1 MIRPGHLAVR
11 VRRVPDLPLVSLR
24 VVLRAGVA
32 AEPVPG
38 LSLVTGRMLGEG
50 SQRRDWRE
58 ISVQAEDRG
67 MYVQPFGTSETLG
80 VSLDAL
86 ATDLDL
92 ALDWLAELALE
103 PSFPADR
110 LRFVT
115 RQVGAEL
122 ASLLDQ
128 PQVRTGRAFLDQ
140 LYHPHPLSRPMQGDE
155 ASLES
160 ITSDDCARL
169 HARALGWGG
178 CVTVAGEIDEDAVL
192 RDLEERFGALKRED
206 AEAPPRAPEPEGRET
221 RREVRAGDSEQA
233 HLFMGH
239 LTVARSDEDLTALQ
253 VAGVILGSGG
263 DLAGR
268 IPQRVRER
276 EGLAYH
282 AGVGTTSGA
291 GLAPGRFQ
299 AYVGTSPERVE
310 QAERAVREEVER
322 FVAEGPTEA
331 EVDEAR
337 AYLLGR
343 EPFRRQTLSQW
354 ADLMAAAE
362 LYGIP
367 LDRPEWRS
375 ERLRALDRD
384 GVFAAV
390 RRRIRPQEIRVTLGL
405 PG

>member
-1 MIRPGHLAVR
+1 MIRPGHLAFR
-11 VRRVPDLPLVSLR
+11 VRRVPGLPLVSLR

-50 SQRRDWRE
+50 SRRRDWRE

-67 MYVQPFGTSETLG
+67 MAVQPFGTSETLG

-103 PSFPADR
+103 PALPEDR
-110 LRFVT
+110 LRAVT
-115 RQVGAEL
+115 RRVGAEL

-128 PQVRTGRAFLDQ
+128 PDVRTGRAFLEQ

-155 ASLES
+155 ASLGS
-160 ITSDDCARL
+160 MTPGACARL

-178 CVTVAGEIDEDAVL
+178 CVTVAGEIDEDAV
-192 RDLEERFGALKRED
+192 RAELEERFGQVERDD
-206 AEAPPRAPEPEGRET
+206 AEAPPRVPAPEGRG
-221 RREVRAGDSEQA
+221 RRRRVPAGDSEQA
-233 HLFMGH
+233 HLFLGH
-239 LTVARSDEDLTALQ
+239 LTVERSHEDLTALQ

-268 IPQRVRER
+268 IPRRVRER

-282 AGVGTTSGA
+282 AGVGTVSGA

-299 AYVGTSPERVE
+299 VYVGTSPAQVE

-322 FVAEGPTEA
+322 FVAQGPTET

-343 EPFRRQTLSQW
+343 EPFRRQTLHQW
-354 ADLMAAAE
+354 ADLMGAAE

-367 LDRPEWRS
+367 LDRPGWRS

-384 GVFAAV
+384 DVVAAV
-390 RRRIRPQEIRVTLGL
+390 RRHLRPQEIRVTVGL